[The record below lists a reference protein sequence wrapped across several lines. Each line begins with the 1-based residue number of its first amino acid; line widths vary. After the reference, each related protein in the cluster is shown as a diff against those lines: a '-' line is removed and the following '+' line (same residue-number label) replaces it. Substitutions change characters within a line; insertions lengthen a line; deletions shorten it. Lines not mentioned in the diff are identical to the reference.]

1 MPESRDKLFKTAVRP
16 LADDA
21 EMRLAAISLLERVSP
36 GGGNGMKGAIARWE
50 AADAK
55 RRNFWCRWVFVSV
68 LLGFSVWVWKV
79 AAREVLAYTRLD
91 SVSSMH
97 RFDNDPDYVESV
109 AALDKCLPPNLDRD
123 QRMLL
128 LGDPARS
135 TRVEAMRSLWE
146 SAPEEP
152 ALHMEYVISRYENS
166 FKAAPDPD
174 FLETARRLDPG
185 NAWPVY
191 LAGSF
196 SSNGAIKA
204 KRQSAKELTD
214 KVPATWEIRDQ
225 GKLDRSMALFHETS
239 RELRMDTYQ
248 EQMRAKRK
256 GLIPV
261 EDHLGYLTAAKVS
274 WFAFWGNQS
283 PDVYLTVYPQLAA
296 AKSQQLAA
304 AGDREGFSRLMADLE
319 ILNRRWL
326 EHGMASVGPEL
337 SFNESMRRAIPRLH
351 ASAATLGLP
360 AEVARLAAM
369 MKPQAKVA
377 GDGADSPD
385 GYYDWMERR
394 ASTLLSLFGP
404 SYSEIWHPPW
414 TLEETKPGRMADHEL
429 LARGCSLVLWL
440 FFGVVLTG
448 LVLYQFRVPKL
459 MRRLAVRVGQL
470 LDTGDHLR
478 IIGGGVVL
486 PYVAVMVVNEL
497 TPFGG
502 RDWSIAGN
510 HFLMPMAHYV
520 CLMVLMTV
528 LPFMILR
535 RRLVMKAGVLG
546 FTAKRAF
553 WPGMAVVL
561 AAILVPG
568 IGWFA
573 SSDSYVGCA
582 PASAFLVMLS
592 LVLLCVGVCRAL
604 FTSRET
610 RLLRC
615 AVVSRALVPAY
626 ATVMLLMA
634 VAATVHKAAE
644 RAWFRRDT
652 TMTSVPGF
660 PGVSPYE
667 YRLAEQMREEIREM
681 PPLE

>member
-1 MPESRDKLFKTAVRP
+1 MPESRDKLFETAVRP
-16 LADDA
+16 LGNDA

-36 GGGNGMKGAIARWE
+36 QGANGAEGVIRRW
-50 AADAK
+50 DAVDAG
-55 RRNFWCRWVFVSV
+55 RRKLWWRWLFVVV
-68 LLGFSVWVWKV
+68 LLVFSVWVWAV
-79 AAREVLAYTRLD
+79 AAREVLAYVRLD
-91 SVSSMH
+91 SVSPMH
-97 RFDNDPDYVESV
+97 RWDNDPDYAESV
-109 AALDKCLPPNLDRD
+109 AALDKSLPPNLDRD

-152 ALHMEYVISRYENS
+152 ALHMEYVISRYESS
-166 FKAAPDPD
+166 FKAALDPD

-204 KRQSAKELTD
+204 KRLSAKELTD

-225 GKLDRSMALFHETS
+225 GQLDRSMALFHEAS
-239 RELRMDTYQ
+239 REPRMDTYQ

-274 WFAFWGNQS
+274 WFAYWGNQS
-283 PDVYLTVYPQLAA
+283 PDVYLTVYPHLAA
-296 AKSQQLAA
+296 AKSQQLAVD
-304 AGDREGFSRLMADLE
+304 GDKDGFVQLMADLE

-337 SFNESMRRAIPRLH
+337 SFSESKRRAVPRLH
-351 ASAATLGLP
+351 ASAIALDLP
-360 AEVARLAAM
+360 AEAARLESM
-369 MKPQAKVA
+369 MKPQPKVPGEGA
-377 GDGADSPD
+377 GSPD
-385 GYYDWMERR
+385 GYYDWMVRR
-394 ASTLLSLFGP
+394 APTLLSTFGP
-404 SYSEIWHPPW
+404 SFTEIWHPPW
-414 TLEETKPGRMADHEL
+414 TLEETQPGRMADHEL

-448 LVLYQFRVPKL
+448 LALYQFRVPKL

-486 PYVAVMVVNEL
+486 PYLAVMVVNEL

-528 LPFMILR
+528 LPVMILR
-535 RRLVMKAGVLG
+535 RRLAVKAGVLG
-546 FTAKRAF
+546 FTAERAF

-561 AAILVPG
+561 AAFLVPG

-573 SSDSYVGCA
+573 SSDSYVGSA
-582 PASAFLVMLS
+582 PASAFLVMLP

-615 AVVSRALVPAY
+615 AVASRALVPAY

-644 RAWFRRDT
+644 REWFRRDT

-667 YRLAEQMREEIREM
+667 YRVAEQMREEMREI

>member
-1 MPESRDKLFKTAVRP
+1 MSGSGDKLFETAVRP
-16 LADDA
+16 LGDDA

-36 GGGNGMKGAIARWE
+36 QGADGAEGVIRRW
-50 AADAK
+50 DAVDAG
-55 RRNFWCRWVFVSV
+55 RRKLWWRWLFVVV
-68 LLGFSVWVWKV
+68 LLVFSVWVWAV
-79 AAREVLAYTRLD
+79 AAREVLAYVRLD
-91 SVSSMH
+91 SVSPMH
-97 RFDNDPDYVESV
+97 RWDNDPDYAESV
-109 AALDKCLPPNLDRD
+109 AALDKSLPPNLDRD

-152 ALHMEYVISRYENS
+152 ALHMEYVISRYESS
-166 FKAAPDPD
+166 FKAALDPD

-225 GKLDRSMALFHETS
+225 GKLDRSMALFHEAS
-239 RELRMDTYQ
+239 REPRMDTYQ

-274 WFAFWGNQS
+274 WFAYWGNQS
-283 PDVYLTVYPQLAA
+283 PDVYLTVYPHLAA

-304 AGDREGFSRLMADLE
+304 DGDKEGFVQLMADLE

-326 EHGMASVGPEL
+326 EHGIASVGPEL
-337 SFNESMRRAIPRLH
+337 SFSESKRRAVPRLH
-351 ASAATLGLP
+351 ASAIALDLP
-360 AEVARLAAM
+360 AEAARLESM
-369 MKPQAKVA
+369 MKPQPKVPGEGA
-377 GDGADSPD
+377 GSPD
-385 GYYDWMERR
+385 GYYDWMVTR
-394 ASTLLSLFGP
+394 APTLLSTFGP
-404 SYSEIWHPPW
+404 SFTEIWHPPW

-440 FFGVVLTG
+440 FFGVVLAG
-448 LVLYQFRVPKL
+448 LAFYQLRVPRL
-459 MRRLAVRVGQL
+459 IRRMAGRVGQL
-470 LDTGDHLR
+470 LDAGDHLR
-478 IIGGGVVL
+478 IIGGGVIL
-486 PYVAVMVVNEL
+486 PYLLVMAVNQL

-502 RDWSIAGN
+502 RDWSIIGN
-510 HFLMPMAHYV
+510 LYLLPASHFLSLAV
-520 CLMVLMTV
+520 LMVV
-528 LPFMILR
+528 LPVIILR
-535 RRLVMKAGVLG
+535 RRLAVKAGVLG
-546 FTAKRAF
+546 LTGARPF
-553 WPGMAVVL
+553 WLCL
-561 AAILVPG
+561 AAVYAAVLVPG

-573 SSDSYVGCA
+573 HSEWNAGCVPLVGC
-582 PASAFLVMLS
+582 LVALL
-592 LVLLCVGVCRAL
+592 LVLGLVKLCAGWFFSGEL
-604 FTSRET
+604 
-610 RLLRC
+610 RLLRG
-615 AVVSRALVPAY
+615 AVASRALVPAY
-626 ATVMLLMA
+626 VTAMLLMA
-634 VAATVHKAAE
+634 VAATVHKGAE

-660 PGVSPYE
+660 PGVSPYD
-667 YRLAEQMREEIREM
+667 YRVAERIRRDIREM